1 MMHPHSLPHQ
11 KVIRTYEPIPTT
23 VPNMF
28 EDETDPAPS
37 SMTPPV
43 FEGDDGMTTLGVVGK
58 VENDDIRLAAY
69 QDCNEVNSSVG
80 LVLAL
85 AGGLEAQD
93 IGMLSSIQHD
103 LYDLTADIG
112 SDRVSNDS
120 DSDPSAPHIT
130 PSHIQR
136 LERACEHYA
145 DVLGPRGGAV
155 LPGGTATGALLY
167 QATSVTQRAERT
179 AWRATVQHPETLSS
193 LAHRYL
199 NRLAM
204 LLSILAR
211 IANLE
216 HGDTVWTPMASVQPA
231 DG

>member
-1 MMHPHSLPHQ
+1 MHPHSLHHQ
-11 KVIRTYEPIPTT
+11 KVIRTHGPIT
-23 VPNMF
+23 VTVSDMF
-28 EDETDPAPS
+28 RDDPDPAPTPVS
-37 SMTPPV
+37 PPV
-43 FEGDDGMTTLGVVGK
+43 FEGDDGTTSLGVVGK

-85 AGGLEAQD
+85 ASGLEAQD
-93 IGMLSSIQHD
+93 VGMLSSVQHD

-112 SDRVSNDS
+112 SNRVNNDS
-120 DSDPSAPHIT
+120 DPGAATPHIT
-130 PSHIQR
+130 PAHIER

-155 LPGGTATGALLY
+155 LPGGTATAALLY

-179 AWRATVQHPETLSS
+179 AWRASVDHPETLSS

-211 IANLE
+211 NANLE
-216 HGDTVWTPMASVQPA
+216 HGDTVWAPMTSVQPVGA
-231 DG
+231 